1 MKSIIATTCIAIM
14 ITSLMTACRGE
25 KETVQAEPQ
34 KKVESTLSPA
44 EKQERLEMEQL
55 EKGIM
60 SYRESVKGGDYGISV
75 LNGTYEKANEGSGT
89 IKAQVKVE
97 NVHEDG
103 TGVDLSSLKFWVE
116 NEKTNQKVVGKA
128 LPNDSQRFKSLPQGQ
143 SMVFDVSFLIKDVK
157 ELENF
162 YLYIDSKN
170 DPLDNVHWKLDNL
183 ETTKS

>member
-1 MKSIIATTCIAIM
+1 MKSIIATTCIAFM
-14 ITSLMTACRGE
+14 VTSLMTSCSDG

-55 EKGIM
+55 ENGIM
-60 SYRESVKGGDYGISV
+60 SYRESVKGGDYGIVV
-75 LNGTYEKANEGSGT
+75 LNGTYEKTNESSGI

-103 TGVDLSSLKFWVE
+103 TDVDLSPLKFWVK
-116 NEKTNQKVVGKA
+116 NEKTNQKVIGKA
-128 LPNDSQRFKSLPQGQ
+128 LPNDTQKFKNLPQGQ
-143 SMVFDVSFLIKDVK
+143 SMVFEVSFLIKDVK
-157 ELENF
+157 DLENF

-183 ETTKS
+183 EPTQS